1 MLICAYIHYQMSHL
15 KDSTES
21 TCPDVMEPPCSRA
34 KRELRAAVRT
44 AEAVRPARHTRLG
57 SRVSDRNF
65 SDSSWKCL

>member
-15 KDSTES
+15 KEFSES
-21 TCPDVMEPPCSRA
+21 TCPGVMDPPCSRA
-34 KRELRAAVRT
+34 NRELRAAVRT

-57 SRVSDRNF
+57 SRMSDRNF